1 MRKKIFSL
9 IGIFILVSS
18 LLLSS
23 FFSKGVKADSNT
35 NNIAIPYNYGIVYS
49 SFTNYSYS
57 YQMKYKTGNLDT
69 GYSGGYYEIE
79 LIVESLSGFDLESI
93 STGASWSYSAYDPL
107 LQYRYYQ
114 TANFTNVNANSIIE
128 DYYFDES
135 DRLHYTTICARD
147 ILLTGEFLVALDFKD
162 ELLRDY
168 SIVINKIFTGYYLLN
183 SNYNT
188 GHTIGY
194 DEGLDEGDR
203 SGYDRGYNKGTA
215 DTETAKYWFTG
226 LFEGFQGFL
235 NIEIMGI
242 SIGTII
248 LIPFAIT
255 FVWFIIRQFRG
266 GGSS

>member
-9 IGIFILVSS
+9 IAIFILVSS

-23 FFSKGVKADSNT
+23 FFSKGVKAYTTT
-35 NNIAIPYNYGIVYS
+35 NNIALPYNYGIVYNS
-49 SFTNYSYS
+49 YTNYSYS
-57 YQMKYKTGNLDT
+57 YQMQYKTGNLDT
-69 GYSGGYYEIE
+69 GYSGGYYKIDVIIDTLGAIE
-79 LIVESLSGFDLESI
+79 LESL
-93 STGASWSYSAYDPL
+93 STGASWSYTSYEPL
-107 LQYRYYQ
+107 AQNEYYQ
-114 TANFTNVNANSIIE
+114 SVNFTNVNPNSIIE
-128 DYYFDES
+128 DYFFDES
-135 DRLHYTTICARD
+135 DRFHYTTICARD
-147 ILLTGEFLVALDFKD
+147 ILLTGKFFIELDFD
-162 ELLRDY
+162 DDQDISY
-168 SIVINKIFTGYYLLN
+168 TIAISKIFTGYYLLN
-183 SNYNT
+183 SNYNR

-194 DEGLDEGDR
+194 GEGVDEGD
-203 SGYDRGYNKGTA
+203 SAGYDRGYNEGTA